1 MIQFEVS
8 LHGAELQSLTQA
20 GREYLW
26 QGDPAY
32 WGRRAPILFPIVGQV
47 AGGVFR
53 VKGVEYK
60 MGQHGFARDAEFER
74 VGENEFKMV
83 KAEHPNYPYPCELYA
98 AYKLKDDALS
108 CQWTVVNI
116 GKEPMHFQIGAHPA
130 FNLPEYNA
138 NDQLHG
144 YFQCFDKDGK
154 PVNPLVKNSVNGGL
168 RHPYP
173 EVKTIN
179 SIIPITVD
187 TFADDAILIED
198 SQVAAVTLLDKDKK
212 PVLTV
217 SCPQAQAF
225 GLWAPQK
232 PGCPFV
238 CIEPWNGIAD
248 PIGFA
253 GDIAER
259 ELDHCL
265 AAGESYLFEYSIKPE
280 NY

>member
-1 MIQFEVS
+1 MIEFKVHT
-8 LHGAELQSLTQA
+8 HGAELQSLTQA

-74 VGENEFKMV
+74 VVENEFKMV
-83 KAEHPNYPYPCELYA
+83 KAEHPNYPYECELYA
-98 AYKLKDDALS
+98 KYELNKDTLS
-108 CQWTVVNI
+108 CQWSVVNT

-130 FNLPEYNA
+130 FNLPDYKED
-138 NDQLHG
+138 DQLHG
-144 YFQCFDKDGK
+144 YFQCLDKDGN
-154 PVNPLVKNSVNGGL
+154 PVNPLIKNSVNGGL

-179 SIIPITVD
+179 SIIPITTD

-198 SQVAAVTLLDKDKK
+198 SQVAAVALLDKNKK

-217 SCPQAQAF
+217 YCPQAEAF

-248 PIGFA
+248 PVGFA

-265 AAGESYLFEYSIKPE
+265 EAGESYLFEYSIKPE